1 MRDRVD
7 RDKRDEVA
15 RYEIERRNKI
25 KDFDFKR
32 GALVLVR
39 NSEIESSLDK
49 KLKPRYNGP
58 YIVLRRTKGGAYII
72 CELDGSVLQS
82 KIAAF
87 RVLPYHARARIEL
100 PLNFEELTGRTEKD
114 MDLIEDEDKDVNY
127 RDYIFEGIRLRGE
140 KEKE

>member
-1 MRDRVD
+1 
-7 RDKRDEVA
+7 VA

-58 YIVLRRTKGGAYII
+58 YIVLRRTKGGAYIV
-72 CELDGSVLQS
+72 CELDGAIIQS

-87 RVLPYHARARIEL
+87 RVLPYHARQNIEL
-100 PLNFEELTGRTEKD
+100 PSNFEELTGRSEAELD
-114 MDLIEDEDKDVNY
+114 SIEEEDKNVNY
-127 RDYIFEGIRLRGE
+127 RDYIFEGIRL
-140 KEKE
+140 